1 MSAQKTEQSVTKK
14 NESLSLN
21 DFDSIKKSKKLSPE
35 AFALAVRTLLHNWR
49 QGTVACLD
57 RGDVSGS
64 NKKPWRQKG
73 TGRARAGTV
82 KSPLWRGGGVIFGPQ
97 KRTRTLKTPRKVR
110 QAVVRDLLQDVLENK
125 RLIVVDW
132 ALQGDKPN
140 TKQAFEMLKT
150 ANVVHAQTNVF
161 LTPNDLRTAA
171 SFANIPSV
179 RIVFTD
185 AANAYVLADA
195 QYWVV
200 FKNDID
206 AFKTMVAQWT

>member
-1 MSAQKTEQSVTKK
+1 MSAQKTEQSVTKR
-14 NESLSLN
+14 NESLGLN
-21 DFDSIKKSKKLSPE
+21 DFDSLKKSKRLSPE

-97 KRTRTLKTPRKVR
+97 KRTRTLTTPRKVR

-125 RLIVVDW
+125 RLLVVDW

-140 TKQAFEMLKT
+140 TKQAFAMLKAADVAHT
-150 ANVVHAQTNVF
+150 QTNVF

-171 SFANIPSV
+171 SFANIPSAV
-179 RIVFTD
+179 IS
-185 AANAYVLADA
+185 
-195 QYWVV
+195 
-200 FKNDID
+200 
-206 AFKTMVAQWT
+206 

>member
-1 MSAQKTEQSVTKK
+1 M
-14 NESLSLN
+14 
-21 DFDSIKKSKKLSPE
+21 
-35 AFALAVRTLLHNWR
+35 
-49 QGTVACLD
+49 
-57 RGDVSGS
+57 
-64 NKKPWRQKG
+64 
-73 TGRARAGTV
+73 

-97 KRTRTLKTPRKVR
+97 KRTRTLTTPRKVR

-125 RLIVVDW
+125 RLLVVDW

-140 TKQAFEMLKT
+140 TKQAFAMLKAADVAHT
-150 ANVVHAQTNVF
+150 QTNVF

-185 AANAYVLADA
+185 APNAYVLADA

-200 FKNDID
+200 SKNDID